1 MTRSTRTP
9 KSRPVIARRAPI
21 GHARTRTGAIRLAY
35 RFASAA
41 DRALFDAGRIK
52 LRELVT
58 DRYPLDQVNEAIRA
72 MRGGEVS
79 GRCLITL

>member
-41 DRALFDAGRIK
+41 DRALFDAGYHLACWESSSRFH
-52 LRELVT
+52 VT
-58 DRYPLDQVNEAIRA
+58 LAK
-72 MRGGEVS
+72 
-79 GRCLITL
+79 